1 MTPRNSPHKS
11 VPAGAS
17 SSKSVIW
24 QGPDLQC
31 ITVCKGDSVTDVVAA
46 VAEEVCGILDT
57 LDLTDLELKCL
68 IDTCLA
74 CPEPDK
80 TLKTALRL
88 LIDKVCTL
96 EELIENSSSVQ
107 PVIPVFNVNLKCLAI
122 TDGSG
127 NVLNDDTN
135 DKIIQSIIDQV
146 CTNTSDILLINND
159 ITDLDTR
166 VTVLED
172 AASHTVEPTISP
184 NCVLSG
190 PNTIPDVL
198 EALEAAFCQLTNA
211 LGPTADMNK
220 AIGQQCQDL
229 AQSYVLNQNFTISP
243 KNLAQSVRNMWVTVC
258 DIVTRVSNIEKTC
271 CGASCDQI
279 KIGFSIVFSEVQT
292 ATIKFTNGAGTNIPV
307 GVLDCGSILV
317 VSDEAGNNVYVENLN
332 IANNVEVP
340 DIDLTGFTEGGL
352 LTFTLDAKMCSDTL
366 GTCEKVVTK
375 TAIYKNAC
383 STCEVTNTGD
393 GDVILVYDSFGAPIT
408 NDVTVITGH
417 DTNTTSSTTST
428 SSTTLS

>member
-11 VPAGAS
+11 TPAGAS
-17 SSKSVIW
+17 SSKNVIW
-24 QGPDLQC
+24 QGPDLAC

-46 VAEEVCGILDT
+46 IAEEVCGILDT

-80 TLKTALRL
+80 TLKTALG
-88 LIDKVCTL
+88 LIINKVCLL
-96 EELIENSSSVQ
+96 EELINNSTSTV
-107 PVIPVFNVNLKCLAI
+107 PVIPVFQVNLKCLAI

-159 ITDLDTR
+159 ITDLDNR

-172 AASHTVEPTISP
+172 AASHTTEPMIAST
-184 NCVLSG
+184 CVLSG
-190 PNTIPDVL
+190 LNTVPDTV
-198 EALEAAFCQLTNA
+198 EALESAFCQLSTI
-211 LGPTADMNK
+211 LGSTGDMNK
-220 AIGQQCQDL
+220 AIGQQCQNL
-229 AQSYVLNQNFTISP
+229 AQTYVLNQNFTIAP
-243 KNLAQSVRNMWVTVC
+243 KNLAQSMRNIWVTMC
-258 DIVTRVSNIEKTC
+258 DIVTRVTAIEKTC
-271 CGASCDQI
+271 CGATCDQV
-279 KIGFSIVFSEVQT
+279 KLGFSIFFSELQT
-292 ATIKFTNGAGTNIPV
+292 ATIKFSNGSGTNIPT
-307 GVLDCGSILV
+307 GVVDCGSVLI
-317 VSDEAGNNVYVENLN
+317 VSDESGNSVYIENLN

-352 LTFTLDAKMCSDTL
+352 LTFTLDGKMCSDTL
-366 GTCEKVVTK
+366 GTCEKVVVK

-393 GDVILVYDSFGAPIT
+393 GDVILVYDSFGGQIT
-408 NDVTVITGH
+408 SDVTVL
-417 DTNTTSSTTST
+417 DSPFTSSTTSST
-428 SSTTLS
+428 STTIIQS